1 MDTYSKMLNEKLDNK
16 WWLIN
21 AFVVFVGLSL
31 NIKKLQKF
39 IVVPSNITPCL

>member
-1 MDTYSKMLNEKLDNK
+1 MGDYTIS

-21 AFVVFVGLSL
+21 AFVVFARLSL

-39 IVVPSNITPCL
+39 IVVPSNVAPCL